1 MTNILTMF
9 DGQIKGVYGNHT
21 CLSLQTSIDEDD
33 ENLTTAHHRHL
44 SKSSTLCYSLLSFVY
59 ITRKF
64 FAGLQNLCISS
75 SLVCVIILL
84 ASLVVFWVGFILR
97 QVPPVL
103 IVSVLYV
110 LAGTKTK
117 GHAGF

>member
-1 MTNILTMF
+1 MF
-9 DGQIKGVYGNHT
+9 
-21 CLSLQTSIDEDD
+21 
-33 ENLTTAHHRHL
+33 
-44 SKSSTLCYSLLSFVY
+44 FY
-59 ITRKF
+59 INEYTF
-64 FAGLQNLCISS
+64 IVSGLQNLCISS

-110 LAGTKTK
+110 LAGERTFDAFKK
-117 GHAGF
+117 AYECYIRIFVYIFHGSSVVEK